1 MIPVQRLAPLHI
13 QAYYTKARE
22 SGRKNGS
29 GGLSERTLLHHHR
42 LLREALARAR
52 AARVVA
58 VSPFD
63 DREAIEAP
71 RPADYE
77 IHPLSLDEQR
87 RLIEAA
93 RGSRFYAPVVVML
106 GTGLRRGELL
116 ALRHED
122 LDLEVGNLQVRRATE
137 YVGKELRY
145 KAPKSRASRR
155 IVTLPPSVVVLLRA
169 HILEQKKRR
178 LMLGP
183 DYQDNGLLICN
194 EDGTPWL
201 PPTFSSSFRVV
212 VRRSGL
218 QGVRVH
224 DLRHTHASQLL
235 HDGVPVKAV
244 SERLGHSSIAITLQI
259 YAHSMPGIQE
269 QAATVADRA
278 LQAALTGEHDS
289 DVSNPL
295 AKR

>member
-1 MIPVQRLAPLHI
+1 V
-13 QAYYTKARE
+13 
-22 SGRKNGS
+22 
-29 GGLSERTLLHHHR
+29 
-42 LLREALARAR
+42 
-52 AARVVA
+52 
-58 VSPFD
+58 
-63 DREAIEAP
+63 
-71 RPADYE
+71 
-77 IHPLSLDEQR
+77 
-87 RLIEAA
+87 
-93 RGSRFYAPVVVML
+93 
-106 GTGLRRGELL
+106 L

-155 IVTLPPSVVVLLRA
+155 TVTLPPSVVVLLRA

-244 SERLGHSSIAITLQI
+244 SERLGHSSIAITLQV
-259 YAHSMPGIQE
+259 YAHSLPGFQE
-269 QAATVADRA
+269 QAATAADRA
-278 LQAALTGEHDS
+278 LQAALKGEPDY